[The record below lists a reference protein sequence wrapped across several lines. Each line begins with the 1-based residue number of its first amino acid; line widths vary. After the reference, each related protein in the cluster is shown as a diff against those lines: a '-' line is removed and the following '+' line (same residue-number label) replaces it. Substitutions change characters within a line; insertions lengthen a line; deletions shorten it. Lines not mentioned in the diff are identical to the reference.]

1 MVSDSLKIAFP
12 PPALLSMRSVPS
24 LEIVKGRSSIDSSSS
39 SSSSGGGA
47 ILCLLLLSFG
57 MADGAETGRLAH
69 SLHIIPVRR

>member
-24 LEIVKGRSSIDSSSS
+24 LEIVKGRSSIDSS

>member
-39 SSSSGGGA
+39 SGGGGA

>member
-24 LEIVKGRSSIDSSSS
+24 LEIVKGRSSIDSSS